1 MSIEA
6 TLGEVVK
13 VDSNGKGFCLG
24 NCLHIRV
31 IIDVSL
37 HYVEAVRCD

>member
-24 NCLHIRV
+24 NCLYIRV

-37 HYVEAVRCD
+37 HYVEAIRCA